1 MRLLSSKKICI
12 LIAVLGITAAGAL
25 LGGSAVLQSRSR
37 QQFAGDGYVV
47 TVSQNEDDQVV
58 NLQNKF
64 IGGTEWKRG
73 FLSDAVFRND
83 LGEKVTVPDDSFI
96 HYQDD
101 SFAAMSGGS
110 LADMDEY
117 QNGVIG
123 IYYLERG
130 NRLTESG
137 DSFQGETDQGEKE
150 FGNFI
155 WRTSSRRYLIGS
167 PSMTVQLSGGKEI
180 TASGTME
187 LYYYDKG
194 NGIVQFTD
202 GTDAWQVVSEGCT
215 LTLDN
220 GVTLDC
226 DSGEL
231 TRADASGDESADTG
245 KTLNL

>member
-64 IGGTEWKRG
+64 TGGTEWKRG
-73 FLSDAVFRND
+73 FLSDAVFQND
-83 LGEKVTVPDDSFI
+83 LGEDDSFI
-96 HYQDD
+96 HYQDG

-137 DSFQGETDQGEKE
+137 DRFQGETDQGEKE

-155 WRTSSRRYLIGS
+155 WRTSSR
-167 PSMTVQLSGGKEI
+167 
-180 TASGTME
+180 
-187 LYYYDKG
+187 
-194 NGIVQFTD
+194 
-202 GTDAWQVVSEGCT
+202 SES
-215 LTLDN
+215 L
-220 GVTLDC
+220 
-226 DSGEL
+226 
-231 TRADASGDESADTG
+231 
-245 KTLNL
+245 

>member
-12 LIAVLGITAAGAL
+12 LIAVLGITGTAAL
-25 LGGSAVLQSRSR
+25 LGGSAVMNSRAR

-58 NLQNKF
+58 NLQNRF
-64 IGGTEWKRG
+64 TDGTEWKEG
-73 FLSDAVFRND
+73 FLSQASFRNE

-96 HYQDD
+96 HYQD
-101 SFAAMSGGS
+101 SSLAAMSGGS

-123 IYYLERG
+123 IYYLEKG
-130 NRLTESG
+130 NRLAENG
-137 DSFQGETDQGEKE
+137 DGFQGETDQGEKQ
-150 FGNFI
+150 FGSFI
-155 WRTSSRRYLIGS
+155 WKTSSRRYLIGS
-167 PSMTVQLSGGKEI
+167 PSIIVRLSGGNEI

-187 LYYYDKG
+187 LYYYDKE

-215 LTLDN
+215 LTLAN

-226 DSGEL
+226 
-231 TRADASGDESADTG
+231 ES
-245 KTLNL
+245 

>member
-58 NLQNKF
+58 NLRNKF

-96 HYQDD
+96 HYQDG

-155 WRTSSRRYLIGS
+155 WRHYWL
-167 PSMTVQLSGGKEI
+167 
-180 TASGTME
+180 
-187 LYYYDKG
+187 
-194 NGIVQFTD
+194 
-202 GTDAWQVVSEGCT
+202 
-215 LTLDN
+215 
-220 GVTLDC
+220 
-226 DSGEL
+226 
-231 TRADASGDESADTG
+231 
-245 KTLNL
+245 